1 MSEVAPIAL
10 NTPQKGSTRTSIKTF
25 VTGALVGTF
34 LGATFLGAI
43 SHLLVIGL
51 ATLGVG
57 TVVLHGARGRVS
69 VGIAR
74 RSLRR

>member
-1 MSEVAPIAL
+1 M
-10 NTPQKGSTRTSIKTF
+10 TSIKTF

-51 ATLGVG
+51 AILGVG
-57 TVVLHGARGRVS
+57 ALVLHGARGRVS
-69 VGIAR
+69 GGTAHR
-74 RSLRR
+74 TLKR